1 MVRRGWYTMIV
12 SRWILFA
19 MIVVT
24 VVVAVLLSGCTG
36 QPPEMK
42 PPVPVT
48 TPAVTETP
56 TTTGTPEMVTLPPP
70 PSPPPTT
77 PAAATFDVKINSL
90 TCTWSVKTGD
100 YGAKSD
106 CVRII
111 SSGTAQGPV
120 GARLEL
126 PILAWSDDK
135 FTCSNWTLKSGAL
148 IAVGS
153 TCRRSAGQPES
164 TIWTVDTGGDNCPLK
179 DYFSK
184 SITHTVKIYNDDD
197 LTPQKVDNETAAC
210 R

>member
-1 MVRRGWYTMIV
+1 MIV

-77 PAAATFDVKINSL
+77 PAATFDVKINSL

-197 LTPQKVDNETAAC
+197 LTPQAQSNRTAGC
-210 R
+210 GG